1 MSKERRLGVD
11 RFHFFVAFVIVL
23 LLVESLIGTR
33 RRMSD
38 SGPS

>member
-1 MSKERRLGVD
+1 MSKARRLGVD
-11 RFHFFVAFVIVL
+11 RFHFFVASVIVF

-38 SGPS
+38 SELT